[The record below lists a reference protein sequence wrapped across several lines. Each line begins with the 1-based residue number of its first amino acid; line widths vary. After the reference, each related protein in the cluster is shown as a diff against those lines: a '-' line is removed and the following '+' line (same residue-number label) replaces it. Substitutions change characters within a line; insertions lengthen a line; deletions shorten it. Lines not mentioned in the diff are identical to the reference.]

1 MRMMLLMVR
10 KDLLRQLRSPLAFLG
25 VLAFPLV
32 FSGLIALT
40 FGTGSGDL
48 PRVQLLIEDRDGTW
62 ITRLLKSA
70 FKSDQFAQYV
80 DVREVGEE
88 GLELMEAGEASAL
101 LRIPAG
107 FGDAVLDGRPTT
119 LELVRNPAQ
128 GILPEIAEQGLTI
141 FAEVLSSASRA
152 LRGPLD
158 RTTPYLQ
165 PDAEGPS
172 AAAVAEITS
181 SAYQAISRSEGLI
194 LPPII
199 TLETS
204 RKSDDTEDRSD
215 APISSVFLFVFPG
228 VAVWAL
234 FLVGDMAMRDILTES
249 RQGTLTRQLTA
260 PLSPSWIILGK
271 AASTAVL
278 SVLSLLLLSVIGR
291 AVTGGEVNLAG
302 FALLSMAIVTMVVG
316 YAAVIYGAARNE
328 RQGSTLSSILLLIF
342 AFIGGSFV
350 QVDSLP
356 QAVQRFSPFT
366 PFYWGTTGFNSLLR
380 DGGGPADVLLN
391 VGVLAGGGALLLL
404 AGSALLGRKVRKG
417 AAA

>member
-10 KDLLRQLRSPLAFLG
+10 KDLLRQLRAPLAMLG
-25 VLAFPLV
+25 VLGFPLV

-40 FGTGSGDL
+40 FGTGRADL
-48 PRVQLLIEDRDGTW
+48 PRVQLLIEDRDGNWVTG
-62 ITRLLKSA
+62 LLKSA
-70 FKSDQFAQYV
+70 FKSEQVARYV

-88 GLELMEAGEASAL
+88 GRELMERGEASAL
-101 LRIPAG
+101 LRIPDG
-107 FGDAVLDGRPTT
+107 FAAAVLEGRPTT

-141 FAEVLSSASRA
+141 FAELLSSASQT
-152 LRGPLD
+152 LRDPLD
-158 RTTPYLQ
+158 RLSPYLQ
-165 PDAEGPS
+165 SGAPAPTAPD
-172 AAAVAEITS
+172 VAEIAS
-181 SAYQAISRSEGLI
+181 SVHQAFSRSERLI

-199 TLETS
+199 TLEAS
-204 RKSDDTEDRSD
+204 RESDDTEDRSD

-234 FLVGDMAMRDILTES
+234 FMVGDMAMRDILTES
-249 RQGTLTRQLTA
+249 RQGTLTRQLAA
-260 PLSPSWIILGK
+260 PLRPSRIILGK
-271 AASTAVL
+271 AVSTAIL
-278 SVLSLLLLSVIGR
+278 SLLSLLLLSVIGW
-291 AVTGGEVNLAG
+291 AVTGGEVDLAG

-316 YAAVIYGAARNE
+316 YAAVVYGAARNE
-328 RQGSTLSSILLLIF
+328 RQGSTLSSILLLVF